1 MVLAV
6 AGIGSAAI
14 AQTPP
19 AIPDPAATAASAAA
33 TPDLAQFAWLRGCW
47 AGKVE
52 RREFVES
59 WLPARGGM
67 MVGIGQTVVQDAKDP
82 AVQKTDDYQ
91 YLRLEA
97 RADGI
102 YYVAIPAGTKE
113 VAFKFT
119 SVGDQLGKKAY
130 TFMSPSDA
138 FPQKIVY
145 LQGSE
150 GWLYAQVFGKVG
162 DNPKEVT
169 YPMRH
174 VDCATGAI
182 LSQ

>member
-1 MVLAV
+1 MALAV
-6 AGIGSAAI
+6 AWIGAAAI

-19 AIPDPAATAASAAA
+19 AAEKSAAPAAAA
-33 TPDLAQFAWLRGCW
+33 TPAPGLDQFAWLRGCW
-47 AGKVE
+47 TGKVE

-67 MVGIGQTVVQDAKDP
+67 MVGIGQTVIHDRKQP
-82 AVQKTDDYQ
+82 GEKTSDFQ
-91 YLRLEA
+91 YLRLEE
-97 RADGI
+97 RADGV
-102 YYVAIPAGTKE
+102 YYVAIPSGTKE
-113 VAFKFT
+113 SAFKFT
-119 SVGDQLGKKAY
+119 SVGEEMGRKAY
-130 TFMSPSDA
+130 TFTNSVDQ
-138 FPQKIVY
+138 FPQKLVY

-150 GWLYAQVFGKVG
+150 GWLYARVSGKVG
-162 DNPKEVT
+162 DSPKEVT